1 MPFSRWSSPR
11 WSSIAIGVAIALIVT
26 ACSNATNNGVTGIS
40 VQDPQ
45 LVTQGANL
53 YQASCAECHGSDVRG
68 TDRGPSFLSDVYEP
82 GHHSDVAFLLA
93 VQRGSAAHH
102 WKFGDMLPIDGLT
115 TDDVDAIVAFVRETQ
130 RIEGFE

>member
-1 MPFSRWSSPR
+1 M
-11 WSSIAIGVAIALIVT
+11 GVAIALIVT

-40 VQDPQ
+40 PQDPQ